1 MSKVSMD
8 SHGNSFEE
16 IIREVGKSIQ
26 CERIY
31 IFEKNTDNTYDC
43 TLEWCENPKD
53 ARKES
58 MQHLKYEC
66 VRYYYK
72 YFAEKK
78 NLVIKN
84 MDDLREENPKL
95 YLILSPQQLH
105 SVMAV
110 QLKYGDEDLGFMG
123 IDNPPVDKIEDYEPV
138 LELVAYLISN
148 LIKSRQ
154 TIELL
159 NKMGYQDRLTG
170 CGTRYSL
177 FHDVDQLEMGTE
189 LCIMAVYGIFAPQLI
204 GIFTESPEVIATGSR
219 VLRTIMWILP
229 FVGAVSMSRMSFQAM
244 GKPQYAFAITLVRQ
258 LVLYVPLLLALNSLF
273 GFDGM
278 IWAQPCTELIMMVV
292 SVGLLYRVI
301 RSSQAVNSQL

>member
-189 LCIMAVYGIFAPQLI
+189 LCIIYADVMGLKKLNDTKGHDAGDVLLRKMSEGLQKYFDKTSVYRLGGDEF
-204 GIFTESPEVIATGSR
+204 
-219 VLRTIMWILP
+219 
-229 FVGAVSMSRMSFQAM
+229 
-244 GKPQYAFAITLVRQ
+244 
-258 LVLYVPLLLALNSLF
+258 LVLKKNITREKMEELLEKSRKDLESQGVHFAAGL
-273 GFDGM
+273 
-278 IWAQPCTELIMMVV
+278 VV
-292 SVGLLYRVI
+292 CENYREDIQRYIREANGLMYQEKKEKYRLSG
-301 RSSQAVNSQL
+301 RR

>member
-1 MSKVSMD
+1 
-8 SHGNSFEE
+8 
-16 IIREVGKSIQ
+16 
-26 CERIY
+26 
-31 IFEKNTDNTYDC
+31 
-43 TLEWCENPKD
+43 
-53 ARKES
+53 

-189 LCIMAVYGIFAPQLI
+189 LCIIYADVMGLKKLNDTKGHDAGDVLLRKMSEGLQKYFDKTSVYRLGGDEF
-204 GIFTESPEVIATGSR
+204 
-219 VLRTIMWILP
+219 
-229 FVGAVSMSRMSFQAM
+229 
-244 GKPQYAFAITLVRQ
+244 
-258 LVLYVPLLLALNSLF
+258 LVLKKNITREKMEELLEKSRKDLESQGVHFAAGL
-273 GFDGM
+273 
-278 IWAQPCTELIMMVV
+278 VV
-292 SVGLLYRVI
+292 CENYREDIQRYIREANGLMYQEKKEKYRLSG
-301 RSSQAVNSQL
+301 RR

>member
-189 LCIMAVYGIFAPQLI
+189 LCIIYADV
-204 GIFTESPEVIATGSR
+204 
-219 VLRTIMWILP
+219 
-229 FVGAVSMSRMSFQAM
+229 M
-244 GKPQYAFAITLVRQ
+244 GLKKEE
-258 LVLYVPLLLALNSLF
+258 VLYVGDSETDIKTAKNAGLKSIGCLW
-273 GFDGM
+273 GFRDRETLEEAGADYIVDGPAE
-278 IWAQPCTELIMMVV
+278 ILKYLGE
-292 SVGLLYRVI
+292 
-301 RSSQAVNSQL
+301 

>member
-189 LCIMAVYGIFAPQLI
+189 LCIIYADVMGLKKLNDTKGHDAGDVLLRKMSEGLQKYFDKTSVYRLGGDEF
-204 GIFTESPEVIATGSR
+204 
-219 VLRTIMWILP
+219 
-229 FVGAVSMSRMSFQAM
+229 
-244 GKPQYAFAITLVRQ
+244 
-258 LVLYVPLLLALNSLF
+258 LVLKKNITREKMEELLEKSRKDLESQGVHFAAGLVVCENYREDIQRYIREA
-273 GFDGM
+273 DGLM
-278 IWAQPCTELIMMVV
+278 YQEKKEK
-292 SVGLLYRVI
+292 YRLSG
-301 RSSQAVNSQL
+301 RR

>member
-78 NLVIKN
+78 NLVIKI
-84 MDDLREENPKL
+84 LRSIMIRIQK
-95 YLILSPQQLH
+95 
-105 SVMAV
+105 
-110 QLKYGDEDLGFMG
+110 
-123 IDNPPVDKIEDYEPV
+123 
-138 LELVAYLISN
+138 
-148 LIKSRQ
+148 
-154 TIELL
+154 
-159 NKMGYQDRLTG
+159 KM
-170 CGTRYSL
+170 
-177 FHDVDQLEMGTE
+177 
-189 LCIMAVYGIFAPQLI
+189 III
-204 GIFTESPEVIATGSR
+204 
-219 VLRTIMWILP
+219 
-229 FVGAVSMSRMSFQAM
+229 
-244 GKPQYAFAITLVRQ
+244 
-258 LVLYVPLLLALNSLF
+258 
-273 GFDGM
+273 
-278 IWAQPCTELIMMVV
+278 
-292 SVGLLYRVI
+292 
-301 RSSQAVNSQL
+301 